1 MRIDVYSKYKVIQKS
16 RASVR
21 VDEDEFEDQTF
32 ETYESMQGGELINW
46 LSELMKRN
54 NCISIETKGN
64 KILLDEFNPF
74 TGEDSDM
81 SLTITELKEPA
92 PNKGTSLDKT
102 HHIYISKSNREE
114 FFEKIFNLEKQG
126 EDISYYFTPDYL
138 EQICFGETD
147 RDDNAYNQIIKLL
160 KKEYKEYLEENE
172 TLPI

>member
-21 VDEDEFEDQTF
+21 IGVDEFEEQTF
-32 ETYESMQGGELINW
+32 EETEILEGSELINW
-46 LSELMKRN
+46 VAELMERN

-64 KILLDEFNPF
+64 KILFGEFNPF
-74 TGEDSDM
+74 TGEDGDM
-81 SLTITELKEPA
+81 SLTITELKEPD

-102 HHIYISKSNREE
+102 HNIYISKSSREE
-114 FFEKIFNLEKQG
+114 LFEVMNKLEKQG
-126 EDISYYFTPDYL
+126 KDISYYFTPDYL

-147 RDDNAYNQIIKLL
+147 RDDKSYSRIIKLL
-160 KKEYKEYLEENE
+160 KKEYKEYSKENN